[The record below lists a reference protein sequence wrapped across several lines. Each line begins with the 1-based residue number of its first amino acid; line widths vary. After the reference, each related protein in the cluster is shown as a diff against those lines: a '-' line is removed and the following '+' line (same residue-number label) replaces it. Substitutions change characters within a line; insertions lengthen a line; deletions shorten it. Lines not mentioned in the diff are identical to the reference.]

1 MLKRL
6 PVYVI
11 DSRNLK
17 KCLPCDKFT
26 VSAILKARIYC
37 RYNSRISAIEAH
49 RRLIGESFR
58 EIELLMKRQDCHFPA
73 FYNNVSSDLKF
84 EDKFGDN
91 FQKKNAFVYLPLRT
105 GKTRLGPEKDL

>member
-1 MLKRL
+1 
-6 PVYVI
+6 
-11 DSRNLK
+11 
-17 KCLPCDKFT
+17 
-26 VSAILKARIYC
+26 
-37 RYNSRISAIEAH
+37 
-49 RRLIGESFR
+49 
-58 EIELLMKRQDCHFPA
+58 MKRQDCHFPA